1 MESSAL
7 YRSQKIYERK
17 DGIIMAVLT
26 YVKNVRT
33 SQNRQQKDIAA
44 AIGTCPRT
52 ISNIEKGQY
61 CPSLETALRIAKYLK
76 VPVENLFELD
86 ESIEP
91 IKE

>member
-1 MESSAL
+1 
-7 YRSQKIYERK
+7 
-17 DGIIMAVLT
+17 MAVITNLK
-26 YVKNVRT
+26 YVRT
-33 SQNRQQKDIAA
+33 SQKCQQKDMAA

-52 ISNIEKGQY
+52 ISNIEKGHY

-86 ESIEP
+86 ETVEP

>member
-1 MESSAL
+1 
-7 YRSQKIYERK
+7 
-17 DGIIMAVLT
+17 MAVLT

-33 SQNRQQKDIAA
+33 SQNRQQKDMAA

-91 IKE
+91 IVSASKDGVV

>member
-1 MESSAL
+1 
-7 YRSQKIYERK
+7 
-17 DGIIMAVLT
+17 MAVVTNL
-26 YVKNVRT
+26 KSVRT
-33 SQNRQQKDIAA
+33 EQNRRQIDMAA

-76 VPVENLFELD
+76 VPVEHLFKLD

-91 IKE
+91 IKEQA

>member
-1 MESSAL
+1 M
-7 YRSQKIYERK
+7 
-17 DGIIMAVLT
+17 
-26 YVKNVRT
+26 
-33 SQNRQQKDIAA
+33 AA

>member
-1 MESSAL
+1 
-7 YRSQKIYERK
+7 
-17 DGIIMAVLT
+17 MAVLT

-33 SQNRQQKDIAA
+33 SQNRQQKDMAA

-86 ESIEP
+86 ESMEYGARIENILKDIMKNNP
-91 IKE
+91 EKGE

>member
-1 MESSAL
+1 MSL
-7 YRSQKIYERK
+7 YVPITKLYERK

-33 SQNRQQKDIAA
+33 SQNRQQKDMAA